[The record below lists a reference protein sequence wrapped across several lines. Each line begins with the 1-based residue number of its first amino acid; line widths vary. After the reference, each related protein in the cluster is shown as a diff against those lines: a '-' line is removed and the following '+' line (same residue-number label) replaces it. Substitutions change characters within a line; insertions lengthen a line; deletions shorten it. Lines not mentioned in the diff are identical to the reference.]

1 MAKNRKTYLVEDDID
16 QKIEVVAAVEGKSKS
31 EVVEEA
37 FLRHLNTKGFLKAL
51 TKPRVRAAAAGG
63 RNHQS

>member
-1 MAKNRKTYLVEDDID
+1 MAKNRKTYLVDDDID

-37 FLRHLNTKGFLKAL
+37 FLKHLSTKEFLKAL
-51 TKPRVRAAAAGG
+51 TKSRVRAAAAGG

>member
-1 MAKNRKTYLVEDDID
+1 MAKTRKTYMVEDDTD

-37 FLRHLNTKGFLKAL
+37 FEKHLSTKEFLKAIN
-51 TKPRVRAAAAGG
+51 KQRARAAAGG
-63 RNHQS
+63 RSHA